1 MTLLTISYI
10 EIYKNIFLSESYQE
24 KVYTL
29 WEKNKKKKTT
39 PKSQPSFSSSKDNYI
54 INLFFFLF
62 TLVAKKH
69 RAKFISY

>member
-29 WEKNKKKKTT
+29 WEKNKKKQHHQNHSLLFPQARTT
-39 PKSQPSFSSSKDNYI
+39 I
-54 INLFFFLF
+54 
-62 TLVAKKH
+62 
-69 RAKFISY
+69 